1 MITVIWIFVAESDKA
16 KPLTFEQL
24 ENAQEDD
31 NCETNRQLI
40 GLYEGRNRV
49 LPIE

>member
-1 MITVIWIFVAESDKA
+1 MITVIWIFVAESDGT

-24 ENAQEDD
+24 ESAHEDD
-31 NCETNRQLI
+31 TCDANRQLI